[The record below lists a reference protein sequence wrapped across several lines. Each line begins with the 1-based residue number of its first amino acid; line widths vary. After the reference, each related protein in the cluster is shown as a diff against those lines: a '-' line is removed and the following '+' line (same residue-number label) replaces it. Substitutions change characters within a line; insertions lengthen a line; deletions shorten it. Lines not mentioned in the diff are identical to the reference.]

1 MDAALFDWL
10 PQDNGSLGFGLSDT
24 PSNPQ
29 ARFRFNRGAA
39 SVFTFLLVLPFA
51 RRPFFM
57 AHIRP

>member
-39 SVFTFLLVLPFA
+39 PVLTFLLAYLSLVAPFL
-51 RRPFFM
+51 
-57 AHIRP
+57 